1 MRFRH
6 AVILFGFFF
15 IACKTT
21 SEETSRPAAPAPVP
35 AVEAEE
41 TTPPVMPS
49 PALQS
54 TPNLVTP
61 GSDEVLIRRGAA
73 ARCPSA
79 FELDEI
85 EQAVQTLGRDTINLV
100 GEDLS
105 SLRRT
110 SSRTDRDGISSCCNQ
125 LEQLAQDVEI
135 MNEDKAAATPYTQ
148 KIRSLTVQLCPPAD

>member
-6 AVILFGFFF
+6 VVILFGLFF

-21 SEETSRPAAPAPVP
+21 SEEAPRPAAPIP
-35 AVEAEE
+35 AVQSEE
-41 TTPPVMPS
+41 TTPSVEPS

-61 GSDEVLIRRGAA
+61 GSDEVLIRRGPG
-73 ARCPSA
+73 ARCPNA
-79 FELDEI
+79 VELDEI

-100 GEDLS
+100 DGDLKN
-105 SLRRT
+105 LRKT
-110 SSRTDRDGISSCCNQ
+110 SSRNDRDGISSCCNQ

-148 KIRSLTVQLCPPAD
+148 RIRSLTLQLCPPAE

>member
-6 AVILFGFFF
+6 VVILFGLFF

-21 SEETSRPAAPAPVP
+21 SDETPRPAAPLP
-35 AVEAEE
+35 ARQVEE
-41 TTPPVMPS
+41 TAPS
-49 PALQS
+49 VAPSSALQS

-61 GSDEVLIRRGAA
+61 GSDEVLIRRGAG
-73 ARCPSA
+73 ARCPNA
-79 FELDEI
+79 VELDEI

-100 GEDLS
+100 GEDLN
-105 SLRRT
+105 SLRKT

-135 MNEDKAAATPYTQ
+135 MNEDKAMATPYTE
-148 KIRSLTVQLCPPAD
+148 KIRRLTLQLCPPAE

>member
-6 AVILFGFFF
+6 AMILFGFFF
-15 IACKTT
+15 LACKTT
-21 SEETSRPAAPAPVP
+21 SEETPRPAAPVAAP
-35 AVEAEE
+35 AAQAEE
-41 TTPPVMPS
+41 TTPPVAPS
-49 PALQS
+49 SALQS

-61 GSDEVLIRRGAA
+61 GSDEVLIRRGAG

-85 EQAVQTLGRDTINLV
+85 DQAVQSLGRDTINLV
-100 GEDLS
+100 GEDLN

-135 MNEDKAAATPYTQ
+135 MNDDKASATPYTQ
-148 KIRSLTVQLCPPAD
+148 KIRRLTFQLCPAAE

>member
-1 MRFRH
+1 M
-6 AVILFGFFF
+6 ILFGFFF
-15 IACKTT
+15 TACKTT
-21 SEETSRPAAPAPVP
+21 SEETPRPAAPAPVIQ
-35 AVEAEE
+35 AEE
-41 TTPPVMPS
+41 ATPSVAPS

-61 GSDEVLIRRGAA
+61 GSDEVLIRRGAG

-135 MNEDKAAATPYTQ
+135 MNEDKASAAPYMQ
-148 KIRSLTVQLCPPAD
+148 KIRRLTVQLCPTAD

>member
-6 AVILFGFFF
+6 ALILFGLFFT
-15 IACKTT
+15 ACKTT
-21 SEETSRPAAPAPVP
+21 SEETPKTVAPAPALEP
-35 AVEAEE
+35 EE
-41 TTPPVMPS
+41 TAPPVAPS

-61 GSDEVLIRRGAA
+61 GSDEVLIRRGAG

-85 EQAVQTLGRDTINLV
+85 EQAVQALGRDTINLV

-105 SLRRT
+105 NLRRT

-135 MNEDKAAATPYTQ
+135 MNEDKASADSYMQ
-148 KIRSLTVQLCPPAD
+148 KIRRITIQLCPPAD